1 MKNKILLI
9 ALSALVF
16 SCNQEVE
23 TENNATQENVDSP
36 VSSTKNV
43 DVKTPI
49 VKVVHPEIRNFT
61 ANVPI
66 IGNAMAN
73 KELDIFAMEAGEVVS
88 IKKDIGDKVSK
99 GDVLAV
105 LQNPDL
111 RSQLIIHK
119 AAMEVNESNYLRLK
133 NVYEETP
140 ELTTITDFEN
150 VEATYKISKAEYEST
165 KIRER
170 LLTIR
175 APFSG
180 VVTQRNIEIG
190 DLVQNRL
197 HSSTKTP
204 LYHIMDIEIIRLVVD
219 LPETEVDNISVGMNA
234 KIIFS
239 ELPSKE
245 FDVKVSR
252 MANMVNNSSK
262 TMEVQIDIPNS
273 NNDIKA
279 GMYAEVDLQ
288 LQSDGEKL
296 SLPNGVLRSINGE
309 YFIYKVKDGIVQI
322 ILIKKGLFNNQFF
335 EIKSDQ
341 ITDSDN
347 IIIEGKDLVR
357 DGSKVNISE

>member
-9 ALSALVF
+9 ALSALVL

-23 TENNATQENVDSP
+23 SQT
-36 VSSTKNV
+36 NV

-88 IKKDIGDKVSK
+88 IKKDIGDKVRE

-111 RSQLIIHK
+111 SSQLMIHE
-119 AAMEVNESNYLRLK
+119 AEMEANESNYLRVK
-133 NVYEETP
+133 SVYEKTP
-140 ELTTITDFEN
+140 ELTTKIYFEN
-150 VEATYKISKAEYEST
+150 VEATYKISKANYEAT
-165 KIRER
+165 KIKEKE
-170 LLTIR
+170 LIIR

-190 DLVQNRL
+190 DLVQNNL
-197 HSSTKTP
+197 NPSVSTP
-204 LYHIMDIEIIRLVVD
+204 LYHIMDIDIIRLVVD

-239 ELPSKE
+239 EFPSKE

-262 TMEVQIDIPNS
+262 TMEVQIDIPNR

-279 GMYAEVDLQ
+279 GMYAKVDLQ

-296 SLPNGVLRSINGE
+296 SLPNGVLKPIKGE
-309 YFIYKVKDGIVQI
+309 YFIYKVKDGVVQI